1 MELTRRSDYSCRI
14 IRAAYESKDA
24 YISVSEV
31 AEKESIPYAFA
42 RSIQHD
48 LVNAGL
54 LKTIRGAKGG
64 LALACDTSTTTVLD
78 VLEAIQGPLM
88 MSPCVENHSYCEKY
102 AQCKFRSIWK
112 QADSLL
118 REYFGSIT
126 LDDLFVDDSAQDEAL

>member
-1 MELTRRSDYSCRI
+1 MELTRRSDYACRI

-31 AEKESIPYAFA
+31 AEKENIPYAFA

-48 LVNAGL
+48 LVGAGL

-64 LALACDTSTTTVLD
+64 LALACDTSTTTVLE
-78 VLEAIQGPLM
+78 VLEALQGPLM
-88 MSPCVENHSYCEKY
+88 MSPCAENSSYCDKCT
-102 AQCKFRSIWK
+102 QCEFRGIWN

-126 LDDLFVDDSAQDEAL
+126 LDDLFVGDSAKDEVL